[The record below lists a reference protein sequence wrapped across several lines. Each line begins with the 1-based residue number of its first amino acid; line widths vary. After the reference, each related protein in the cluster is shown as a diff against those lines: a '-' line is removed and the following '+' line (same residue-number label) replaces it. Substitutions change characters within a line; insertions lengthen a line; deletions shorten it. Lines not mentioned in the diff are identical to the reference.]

1 VKEPGTSGKTI
12 TLRVQKGKEEVYP
25 EFLHN
30 VKDVQGGD
38 ICHVITS
45 MMEAYNQAF
54 KVVPDPEAQIHIKF
68 PKQTIILNMGCNF
81 FYQPGKARRLPKN
94 GLPEINLDKNRF
106 LPLFLEEFPSMK
118 EASFKYYQERFR
130 DSGLTLE
137 KIHEPHTFISTPKTE
152 RRKRIKRTFRWSI

>member
-1 VKEPGTSGKTI
+1 
-12 TLRVQKGKEEVYP
+12 
-25 EFLHN
+25 
-30 VKDVQGGD
+30 
-38 ICHVITS
+38 
-45 MMEAYNQAF
+45 
-54 KVVPDPEAQIHIKF
+54 
-68 PKQTIILNMGCNF
+68 MGCNF